1 MKIKHT
7 LSSILISVTMLATA
21 QSTKFSAPILNKDVV
36 FLEQNNVIAV
46 EAEHFYKQT
55 KTNIRE
61 WYRTSQNEFPSVGK
75 DLDKPHWQGASN
87 DAYLEILP
95 DERTTNK
102 DELKRG
108 DNFSNIP
115 GKIGVLHYKVKFNKP
130 GRYYVWA
137 RALSTGSEDNGLH
150 VGVNNTWPNHGKR
163 MQWCHDR
170 GKWIWASKQRT
181 KEVHCGVPKQIY
193 LDIATAG
200 VHDVQFSMRED
211 GFEFDK
217 FLLTT
222 NSNFIPTGKGPKPY
236 KSNSGIAY
244 TQTKLK
250 NSNTKLVSNTVKTK
264 AVKKVAPA
272 VKARKIN
279 NLKKGGKPSV
289 NTNYF
294 KNISNRSPENHKI
307 PATKFPVFGT
317 QFYKNGKNWL
327 AIDPNKYKEA
337 KTTTTFNFE
346 SGVYDIIFVGV
357 GENDG
362 ESRFKILVNNT
373 VVSTFKTALS
383 KKTFEEGIAYNTL
396 VVSITI
402 KRGDKITVVANVGT
416 IDGVEYTRGRW
427 SGIVFVPEGEGP
439 LYIK

>member
-1 MKIKHT
+1 MKTKLI
-7 LSSILISVTMLATA
+7 LSLFLLGTIILSTA
-21 QSTKFSAPILNKDVV
+21 QSTKFSAPTINKDVV

-46 EAEHFYKQT
+46 EAEHFYKQS

-75 DLDKPHWQGASN
+75 DVDKPHWQGASN
-87 DAYLEILP
+87 DTYLEILP

-102 DELKRG
+102 DLLKKG

-115 GKIGVLHYKVKFNKP
+115 GKIGVLHYKIKFNKP

-150 VGVNNTWPNHGKR
+150 VGVDNTWPNHGKR

-222 NSNFIPTGKGPKPY
+222 NSDFVPTDKGPKPY
-236 KSNSGIAY
+236 SSSSSIAVA
-244 TQTKLK
+244 TTKFNNTNTRQLNNNTKVKEVKKK
-250 NSNTKLVSNTVKTK
+250 NSYTLENTV
-264 AVKKVAPA
+264 
-272 VKARKIN
+272 
-279 NLKKGGKPSV
+279 KPSV

-294 KNISNRSPENHKI
+294 KNISNKSPANYII
-307 PATKFPVFGT
+307 PATKFPFYGS

-327 AIDPNKYKEA
+327 AIDPDKSKEA
-337 KTTTTFNFE
+337 KTTTTFNFA
-346 SGVYDIIFVGV
+346 SGVYDIVFVGV

-362 ESRFKILVNNT
+362 QSMFKILVNNT

-383 KKTFEEGIAYNTL
+383 EKMFEEGIKFNTL
-396 VVSITI
+396 IESINI
-402 KRGDKITVVANVGT
+402 KRGDEITVVANVGT
-416 IDGVEYTRGRW
+416 NDGVEYTRGRW
-427 SGIVFVPEGEGP
+427 AGIIFVPEGEGQ
-439 LYIK
+439 LYTK